1 MGIANQKKPWSLDTV
16 AEIIG
21 DLFCFDWILEIKRR
35 MKNDEAK
42 AYVSNFLRILAPIYV
57 HEIAKALDRLDRYYY
72 FYYIKYRFTGK
83 L

>member
-1 MGIANQKKPWSLDTV
+1 MGIANQKKPWSLDAV

-57 HEIAKALDRLDRYYY
+57 HEIAVQFSL
-72 FYYIKYRFTGK
+72 
-83 L
+83 